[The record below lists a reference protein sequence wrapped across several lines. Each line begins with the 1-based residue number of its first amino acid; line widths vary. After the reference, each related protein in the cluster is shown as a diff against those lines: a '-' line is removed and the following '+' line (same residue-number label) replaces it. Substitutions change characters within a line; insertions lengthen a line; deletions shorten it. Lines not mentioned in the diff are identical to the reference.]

1 MAEQLTEKTLRALVA
16 QWVRA
21 ALGDVIEEE
30 SGDAGEGALDASLPA
45 PCGTM
50 EAEATPREQVDDEIT
65 QYRGKMLCISLS

>member
-1 MAEQLTEKTLRALVA
+1 MAEQRTEKTLRALVA

-30 SGDAGEGALDASLPA
+30 SGDAGEGTLDASLPT

-50 EAEATPREQVDDEIT
+50 EAAPGKQIDTGVLQPE
-65 QYRGKMLCISLS
+65 GKMLCISLS